1 MKTSRLLSTAMV
13 ALVGA
18 IVGSFA
24 MMLFASTHFAGVAG
38 PGNTPPTLSAAPLT
52 SGGSDQDRI
61 ISAVK
66 RVAPSVVALNV
77 TVNGQQVVPNDPF
90 SQMFGGESGP
100 GHVQRFK
107 ARASGSGFVWSRDG
121 LIVTNAHV
129 IRPPNGSNVSKIE
142 VLFQNGDR
150 VPAHVYSA
158 NIGAD
163 LALVKVDGYAKMP
176 PPIEVADSNRL
187 QAGQWA
193 IAIGEP
199 FELKQTVTVG
209 VVSGFNRDET
219 IGSENGGSQEFKG
232 LLQTSAPIN
241 PGNSGGPLVDVEG
254 RLIGVNQSTANPQA
268 GAQGIGFAIPANTV
282 KEQVALLEKNPGT
295 HQGTNMG
302 YIGAS
307 LATVTPNLRVQLN
320 YQGSGVAVMQVV
332 SGSPADSAGLL
343 PGDVIQKIDG
353 KDVNTADD
361 LTKAIKGTHPG
372 QTVNLQVWS
381 GGLKKLVSIKTSERP
396 ADIGSV
402 VPQQQMPQQQMPE
415 QQQQEQQQE
424 QQEQQQP

>member
-1 MKTSRLLSTAMV
+1 MI

-24 MMLFASTHFAGVAG
+24 MMLFASTHFSGVAG
-38 PGNTPPTLSAAPLT
+38 PGNTPPALSAAPLS

-61 ISAVK
+61 VSAVK

-90 SQMFGGESGP
+90 SQMFGGPSIGG

-129 IRPPNGSNVSKIE
+129 VHPPNGSNVSKIE

-163 LALVKVDGYAKMP
+163 LALVKVDGYNKMP
-176 PPIEVADSNRL
+176 PPVEVADSNKL

-219 IGSENGGSQEFKG
+219 IGGENGGSQEFKG

-241 PGNSGGPLVDVEG
+241 PGNSGGPLIDVEG

-307 LATVTPNLRVQLN
+307 LATVSPNLRVQLN

-332 SGSPADSAGLL
+332 SGSPADSAGLQ

-361 LTKAIKGTHPG
+361 LTKAIRNTKPG

-381 GGLKKLVSIKTSERP
+381 GGLKKLVSIKTAERP
-396 ADIGSV
+396 ADIGAV
-402 VPQQQMPQQQMPE
+402 LPQQ
-415 QQQQEQQQE
+415 QQQE
-424 QQEQQQP
+424 QQEQQEQQGEQQQP